1 VFLPIW
7 TREEAVLMR
16 AHATKIAIISDH
28 ASPLAA
34 PGRTDA
40 GGQNVY
46 VAHVARELAARG
58 HEVDVFTRRDDPGAP
73 ASQSLCPGVTVRN
86 VTAGP
91 AAPISKDD
99 LLPHMSRFTDEVE
112 AACLADGHE
121 VLHANFWM
129 SGLVAAAV
137 KRRLG
142 IPFIVTFHALGKIR
156 RREQGDADGSPDLRI
171 PIEEHIVRGADR
183 IVAECPEEVRDL
195 VELYGAD
202 PRRVSLVPAGFD
214 PAAFAPID
222 RDDAR
227 RIVGLPA
234 EAFVAVHVGRL
245 VPRKGIAELLEGFA
259 RFRATFDGDARLVT
273 VGGDD
278 ADPASR
284 AEHDRLAGIAAR
296 LGIRDAVRFEGAV
309 DRASLR
315 PYYGAADVF
324 ATTPWYE
331 PFGIT
336 PLEAMACGTP
346 VLGTRVGGIG
356 YTVVDGRTGWLVP
369 PRDPGAIAER
379 LAWFAAHR
387 AGLGPMREAA
397 VGRATHFRWSDVGA
411 ELDVIVRDVAP
422 AAVMA
427 AEAVS

>member
-7 TREEAVLMR
+7 AGEEALQMR
-16 AHATKIAIISDH
+16 PHGTKIAIVSDH

-46 VAHVARELAARG
+46 VAHVAREFAVRG
-58 HEVDVFTRRDDPGAP
+58 YDVDVFTRRDDPRAP
-73 ASQSLCPGVTVRN
+73 ASQPLGNGVTVRN
-86 VTAGP
+86 VSAGP
-91 AAPISKDD
+91 PAPVSKDD

-112 AACLADGHE
+112 AACLAGGHD

-129 SGLVAAAV
+129 SGLVAATV

-156 RREQGDADGSPDLRI
+156 RREQGAADGSPDLRI
-171 PIEEHIVRGADR
+171 PIEEHIVREADR
-183 IVAECPEEVRDL
+183 VVAECPEEVRDL
-195 VELYGAD
+195 IELYGAD
-202 PRRVSLVPAGFD
+202 LRRVSLVPAGFD

-222 RDDAR
+222 RDEAR

-234 EAFVAVHVGRL
+234 DAFVVTHVGRL
-245 VPRKGIAELLEGFA
+245 VRRKGIAELLEGFA
-259 RFRATFDGDARLVT
+259 RFRAAFPGDARLVI

-278 ADPASR
+278 ADPGSR
-284 AEHDRLAGIAAR
+284 DEHDRLARIAMGLR
-296 LGIRDAVRFEGAV
+296 VGDAVRFEGAV
-309 DRASLR
+309 DRAALR

-336 PLEAMACGTP
+336 PLESMACGTP
-346 VLGTRVGGIG
+346 VLGTRVGGIA

-369 PRDPGAIAER
+369 PRDATAIAER
-379 LAWFAAHR
+379 LAWFAAER
-387 AGLGPMREAA
+387 DGLTPLRVAA
-397 VGRATHFRWSDVGA
+397 VQRARHFRWTDVGA
-411 ELDVIVRDVAP
+411 ALDAIVGDVVRAP
-422 AAVMA
+422 VLE